1 MKPRS
6 FSFSFSLV
14 LVLSLSLI
22 KKIVLA
28 RSWLKV
34 RQMLGIQHELV
45 LACTAG
51 LHSFF
56 AKEDR
61 LKQLQLQKRQRDK
74 HKEAFEDNTRE
85 TLVEKRRK
93 HGKKCNTDVKKQF
106 WMKTFFALSLERTLV
121 NWKYTSEEL
130 CYFHKRNVFCDGS
143 FDQDETVLHIFFPFI
158 IQNVTATNGC
168 STVLEHSEV

>member
-1 MKPRS
+1 MYQAVPIVKSAAMHHCHCVKKRPSGQAKKRTILNAEKRNVEFADFVELNAEPAKVKTLFCSMKPRS

-22 KKIVLA
+22 KEIVLA

-34 RQMLGIQHELV
+34 RQMLGIQHELI
-45 LACTAG
+45 LACTVG
-51 LHSFF
+51 LHPF

-93 HGKKCNTDVKKQF
+93 HGKKCNTDVLEQF
-106 WMKTFFALSLERTLV
+106 
-121 NWKYTSEEL
+121 
-130 CYFHKRNVFCDGS
+130 
-143 FDQDETVLHIFFPFI
+143 
-158 IQNVTATNGC
+158 
-168 STVLEHSEV
+168 